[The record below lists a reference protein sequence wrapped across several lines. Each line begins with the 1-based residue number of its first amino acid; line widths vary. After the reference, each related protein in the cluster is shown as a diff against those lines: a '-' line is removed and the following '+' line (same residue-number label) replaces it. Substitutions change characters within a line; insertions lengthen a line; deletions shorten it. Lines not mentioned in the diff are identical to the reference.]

1 MPGCREIVRDEHNGI
16 LIPPR
21 NATVLANAIERLSA
35 DVSLYVQMGINSR
48 KIVVEN
54 FSANKVVAAYLNL
67 SQTLAIS

>member
-1 MPGCREIVRDEHNGI
+1 MPGCREIVRSGYKEI

-21 NATVLANAIERLSA
+21 NATVLANAMERLSA
-35 DVSLYVQMGINSR
+35 DVSLRIQMGINSR
-48 KIVVEN
+48 KMVVEN